1 MITSNLEAPGVCA
14 SKSSSSKSSSSKSSA
29 PKSSASQSSS
39 SSSANSDA
47 SPSKRR
53 ATLRQEL
60 VFIDGTVPHYSILA
74 TGVHP
79 GVEVIMLDS
88 NRDGIE
94 QITHVLRKRKGL
106 SSLHIISPGTP
117 SHLHLG
123 SGVLNLNTLERYV
136 WDLAIWGTAFIADA
150 ELLVYGS
157 EIAKGVRGEELIAH
171 LSELIGVKVAAS
183 RTKTGSVAAG
193 GNWDLE
199 INTGHCIT
207 PPVFSPEAMASYDKL
222 L

>member
-14 SKSSSSKSSSSKSSA
+14 SKSSSSKSSSSNSS
-29 PKSSASQSSS
+29 KSSASK
-39 SSSANSDA
+39 SSASGSTANSSV
-47 SPSKRR
+47 SPPNRR
-53 ATLRQEL
+53 AALRQEL

-88 NRDGIE
+88 KRDGIE

-117 SHLHLG
+117 SHVQLG
-123 SGVLNLNTLERYV
+123 SGALNLNTLERYV
-136 WDLAIWGTAFIADA
+136 WDLAIWGTALTA
-150 ELLVYGS
+150 EAEILIYGS

-171 LSELIGVKVAAS
+171 LSEVIGVKVAAS
-183 RTKTGSVAAG
+183 RTKTGSAAAG

-199 INTGHCIT
+199 INIGHCTT